1 MADASQEA
9 GVAELTGRCNCGAG
23 EVSRARSV
31 PRRLGPVTARSAGGN
46 RRHFLAATQTDRAG
60 VTITGED
67 NLVWYAAT
75 DIAERGFCR
84 TCGAHLF
91 WKPAE
96 PGRISILMG
105 ALDEPT
111 GIRLA
116 MHIFVRA
123 RRAITTTSPTDC
135 RSADRPR
142 RG

>member
-1 MADASQEA
+1 MGGASQEA
-9 GVAELTGRCNCGAG
+9 GVAELTGRCNCGR
-23 EVSRARSV
+23 VRFRARG
-31 PRRLGPVTARSAGGN
+31 PFRDAWGCHCKICRRQSS
-46 RRHFLAATQTDRAG
+46 HFLAATQTDRAG
-60 VTITGED
+60 VTIIGED

-116 MHIFVRA
+116 MHICA
-123 RRAITTTSPTDC
+123 GEKGDYYDI
-135 RSADRPR
+135 ADGLPQR
-142 RG
+142 